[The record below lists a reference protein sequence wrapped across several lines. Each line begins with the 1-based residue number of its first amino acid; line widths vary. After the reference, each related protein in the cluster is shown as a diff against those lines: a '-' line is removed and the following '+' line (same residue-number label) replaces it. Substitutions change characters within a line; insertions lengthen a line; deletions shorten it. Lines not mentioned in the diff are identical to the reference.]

1 MGTGDPARLQAAT
14 AIATPRRRGLGRFL
28 AGGTDGNEQL
38 TAITGAVLVLLLAV
52 IGVTIL
58 RIGQLIWTHLFVGLL
73 LLGPVALKMGSTG
86 YRFMRYYTRER
97 TYRRKGPPPTVLRLI
112 APGVVLTTVAVFV
125 SGIVLLFEG
134 PAHRGSLVLIHKVSF
149 IVWIAV
155 TALHVLG
162 HLPGLGGT
170 LRGATRISDERGVP
184 GASVRWLTLAGALA
198 AGLVIAVA
206 LVPHFSAWT
215 APGAVHHHHPFGH

>member
-1 MGTGDPARLQAAT
+1 MSTGDPARLHAPA
-14 AIATPRRRGLGRFL
+14 AIASPRRRGLRRFL

-38 TAITGAVLVLLLAV
+38 TAITGAVLVILLAV
-52 IGVTIL
+52 LGVTIV

-97 TYRRKGPPPTVLRLI
+97 TYRRKGPPPTILRLI
-112 APGVVLTTVAVFV
+112 APGVVLTTLAVFI

-149 IVWIAV
+149 IVWIAL

-170 LRGATRISDERGVP
+170 LRGAARITDERGVP

-198 AGLVIAVA
+198 AGLVIAIA
-206 LVPHFSAWT
+206 LLPHYGAWT
-215 APGAVHHHHPFGH
+215 APSAIHHHHGVGH